1 MTSTTD
7 PTTALSSDELDELR
21 AELDRQRDVVAHSLA
36 ILTTGEVDDADQA
49 IAVAEQEQAEID
61 AAIERLVAGEYGSCS
76 ACGRP
81 IATARLLA
89 LPLTR
94 RCIRCA
100 DG

>member
-7 PTTALSSDELDELR
+7 ATTALSPTELDELR
-21 AELDRQRDVVAHSLA
+21 VELDRRRDVAAHSLA

-49 IAVAEQEQAEID
+49 IAVTEQELTEID
-61 AAIERLVAGEYGSCS
+61 AAIERLASGEYGSCS
-76 ACGRP
+76 ACGNLV
-81 IATARLLA
+81 ATARLLA

>member
-1 MTSTTD
+1 MTSTANAI
-7 PTTALSSDELDELR
+7 TTLSSTELDDLR

-36 ILTTGEVDDADQA
+36 ILTTGEIDDADQA
-49 IAVAEQEQAEID
+49 IAVTEQELAEID
-61 AAIERLVAGEYGSCS
+61 AAIERLATREYGSCS
-76 ACGRP
+76 ACGSP